1 MMTPKLNRIHA
12 DRLYNRQKDRR
23 QNQNRRGRIHNHSD
37 NQQEYIDDQKDR
49 NRAVE
54 VVQDKLAD
62 RLRYLH
68 QRQHTGKCRR
78 CRQNKQDRGEGTNR
92 LNQNGPDA
100 ADADTPVHKRLMINA

>member
-1 MMTPKLNRIHA
+1 M
-12 DRLYNRQKDRR
+12 
-23 QNQNRRGRIHNHSD
+23 
-37 NQQEYIDDQKDR
+37 
-49 NRAVE
+49 E

-92 LNQNGPDA
+92 LNQNGPDV
-100 ADADTPVHKRLMINA
+100 ADADTPVHKKADDQCIEYGDNSRLSRGSDTAVDTAKDDHRAEQCKKALF